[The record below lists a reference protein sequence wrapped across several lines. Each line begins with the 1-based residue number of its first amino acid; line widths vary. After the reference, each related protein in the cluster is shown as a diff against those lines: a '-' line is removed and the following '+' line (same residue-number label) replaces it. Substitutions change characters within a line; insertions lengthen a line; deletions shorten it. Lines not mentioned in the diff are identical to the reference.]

1 MSSEEHVD
9 RLERALDF
17 LRESRRSSQYLLS
30 KKEDHFEFGVA
41 PLSAPI
47 LNTAERIFEQSL
59 EDIVTGVNE
68 GDKEIKQFSI
78 AHTTR
83 NVTPIQYLPVEE
95 LPDTA
100 RFDYLLSDPS
110 LEERSYEEWPNPD
123 VQIIRIKEPG
133 GSSLLGLQEFTN
145 HQVVGSS
152 KPILFSSGDE
162 QYDVIEDSL
171 LTIPSRVNAVY
182 FDDYVY
188 VYTPKAFE
196 RIYDIRGEY
205 EEQTDHVIDTLE
217 NRDIE
222 LADDSIVETF
232 KNDIRCLRRINE
244 IKRHNIHE
252 DLEPEAVIETVEK
265 YDVPVIAQE
274 RNDSLVLDI
283 ESGSHRWKL
292 LDLLS
297 DSYLRSDMTENQ
309 YNAPNKDKLNLE

>member
-1 MSSEEHVD
+1 MSTEEHVD

-30 KKEDHFEFGVA
+30 KKEEDNFEFGVA

-47 LNTAERIFEQSL
+47 LNTAELIFEQSL
-59 EDIVTGVNE
+59 EDMVTGVIE
-68 GDKEIKQFSI
+68 SDKEIKQFSI
-78 AHTTR
+78 VHTTR
-83 NVTPIQYLPVEE
+83 NVTPIQYLPVDE

-123 VQIIRIKEPG
+123 LQIIRVKEPG
-133 GSSLLGLQEFTN
+133 GTPLLGLQEFTN

-152 KPILFSSGDE
+152 KPILFSPGEE
-162 QYDVIEDSL
+162 QYDIVEDSL

-196 RIYDIRGEY
+196 RIYDIRGQY
-205 EEQTDHVIDTLE
+205 EEQTDFVIDTLE
-217 NRDIE
+217 SRDIQ
-222 LADDSIVETF
+222 LADESIVETF

-244 IKRHNIHE
+244 IQRHNIHE
-252 DLEPEAVIETVEK
+252 ILEPEAVVETVEK
-265 YDVPVIAQE
+265 YNVPVIAQE
-274 RNDSLVLDI
+274 QNGALTLDI
-283 ESGSHRWKL
+283 ESGSQRWKL

-297 DSYLRSDMTENQ
+297 DSYLRSEMTENPVQ
-309 YNAPNKDKLNLE
+309 CTQ